1 MYAHI
6 NGIVDEVLPDRTI
19 IEANGVGYELL
30 CSSQTLKQL
39 RAGDCHKLYTHFHI
53 AASQDVMALYGFET
67 KEERAMFR
75 RLIGVTRVGP
85 KLALS
90 VLSVLSVQD
99 ITLAI
104 LTENAA
110 AFDKV
115 SGMGRKTAARVL
127 LELKE
132 KVTAD
137 DAAAGATTGSANG
150 SGSMDIRSEAV
161 AALVSLGYDGVS
173 AGRAVAAVE
182 DCDRVEDMITGALRE
197 IARKNKR

>member
-6 NGIVDEVLPDRTI
+6 SGIVEEVLADRAI
-19 IEANGVGYELL
+19 VEAGGVGYELL
-30 CSSQTLKQL
+30 CSSQTLKCL
-39 RAGDCHKLYTHFHI
+39 KAGAPHKLYTHFHI
-53 AASQDVMALYGFET
+53 SLSQDVMALYGFET

-90 VLSVLSVQD
+90 VLSTLSVQD

-115 SGMGRKTAARVL
+115 PGMGRKTAARVL

-132 KVTAD
+132 KVSAD
-137 DAAAGATTGSANG
+137 DSAAVPSGASNNA
-150 SGSMDIRSEAV
+150 GSMDIRSEAI
-161 AALVSLGYDGVS
+161 AALVSLGYDGIS

-197 IARKNKR
+197 IARKGKR

>member
-6 NGIVDEVLPDRTI
+6 SGTVNEILPDRAI
-19 IEANGVGYELL
+19 IEAAGVGYELF
-30 CSSQTLKQL
+30 CSNQTLKGLTVGAQ
-39 RAGDCHKLYTHFHI
+39 AKLYTHFHI
-53 AASQDVMALYGFET
+53 SMSQDTMALYGFGS
-67 KEERAMFR
+67 KEERAMFC
-75 RLIGVTRVGP
+75 RLISVTRVGP

-90 VLSVLSVQD
+90 VLGVLSVQD

-115 SGMGRKTAARVL
+115 PGMGRKTAARVL

-132 KVTAD
+132 KVSND
-137 DAAAGATTGSANG
+137 DLSAEASAPAASAGN
-150 SGSMDIRSEAV
+150 MDIRSEAI
-161 AALVSLGYDGVS
+161 AALVSLGYDGVT

-182 DCDRVEDMITGALRE
+182 DCARVEDMITNALRE
-197 IARKNKR
+197 IARKGKR

>member
-6 NGIVDEVLPDRTI
+6 SGTVEEVLADRAI
-19 IEANGVGYELL
+19 VEAGGVGYELL
-30 CSSQTLKQL
+30 CSSQTLKCL
-39 RAGDCHKLYTHFHI
+39 KAGAPHKLYTHFHI
-53 AASQDVMALYGFET
+53 SLSQDVMALYGFET

-90 VLSVLSVQD
+90 VLSTLSVQD

-132 KVTAD
+132 KVSAD
-137 DAAAGATTGSANG
+137 DSAAVPSGASNNA
-150 SGSMDIRSEAV
+150 GSMDIRSEAI
-161 AALVSLGYDGVS
+161 AALVSLGYDGIS

-197 IARKNKR
+197 IARKGKR

>member
-6 NGIVDEVLPDRTI
+6 SGIVEEVLADRAI
-19 IEANGVGYELL
+19 VEAGGVGYELL
-30 CSSQTLKQL
+30 CSSQTLKCL
-39 RAGDCHKLYTHFHI
+39 KAGAPHKLYTHFHI
-53 AASQDVMALYGFET
+53 SLSQDVIALYGFET

-90 VLSVLSVQD
+90 VLSTLSVQD

-132 KVTAD
+132 KVSAD
-137 DAAAGATTGSANG
+137 DSAAVPSGASNNA
-150 SGSMDIRSEAV
+150 GSMDIRSEAI

-197 IARKNKR
+197 IARKGKR

>member
-6 NGIVDEVLPDRTI
+6 SGIVEEVLADRAI
-19 IEANGVGYELL
+19 VEAGGVGYELL
-30 CSSQTLKQL
+30 CSSQTLKCL
-39 RAGDCHKLYTHFHI
+39 KAGAPHKLYTHFHI
-53 AASQDVMALYGFET
+53 SLSQDVMALYGFET

-90 VLSVLSVQD
+90 VLSSLSVQD

-104 LTENAA
+104 LTEN
-110 AFDKV
+110 V

-137 DAAAGATTGSANG
+137 DAAIDSSAGIKGST
-150 SGSMDIRSEAV
+150 GSMDIRSEAI

-197 IARKNKR
+197 IARKGKR

>member
-6 NGIVDEVLPDRTI
+6 SGIVEEVLADRAI
-19 IEANGVGYELL
+19 VEAGGVGYELL
-30 CSSQTLKQL
+30 CSSQTLKCL
-39 RAGDCHKLYTHFHI
+39 KAGAPHKLYTHFHI
-53 AASQDVMALYGFET
+53 SLSQDVMALYGFET

-90 VLSVLSVQD
+90 VLSTLSVQD

-132 KVTAD
+132 KVSAD
-137 DAAAGATTGSANG
+137 DSAAVPSGASNNA
-150 SGSMDIRSEAV
+150 GSMDIRSEAI

-197 IARKNKR
+197 IARKGKR

>member
-6 NGIVDEVLPDRTI
+6 SGIVEEVLADRAI
-19 IEANGVGYELL
+19 VEAGGVGYELL
-30 CSSQTLKQL
+30 CSSQTLKCL
-39 RAGDCHKLYTHFHI
+39 KAGAPHKLYTHFHI
-53 AASQDVMALYGFET
+53 SLSQDVMALYGFET

-90 VLSVLSVQD
+90 VLSSLSVQD

-137 DAAAGATTGSANG
+137 DAAIDSSAGIN
-150 SGSMDIRSEAV
+150 IRSEAI

-197 IARKNKR
+197 IARKGKR

>member
-39 RAGDCHKLYTHFHI
+39 RAGDRHKLYTHFHI

-137 DAAAGATTGSANG
+137 DAAAAPQQ
-150 SGSMDIRSEAV
+150 
-161 AALVSLGYDGVS
+161 AALM
-173 AGRAVAAVE
+173 AA
-182 DCDRVEDMITGALRE
+182 ALWT
-197 IARKNKR
+197 

>member
-6 NGIVDEVLPDRTI
+6 SGIVEEVLADRAI
-19 IEANGVGYELL
+19 VEAGGVGYELL
-30 CSSQTLKQL
+30 CSGQTLKCL
-39 RAGDCHKLYTHFHI
+39 KAGAPHKLYTHFHI
-53 AASQDVMALYGFET
+53 SLSQDVMALYGFET

-90 VLSVLSVQD
+90 VLSTLSVQD

-115 SGMGRKTAARVL
+115 PGMGRKTAARVL

-132 KVTAD
+132 KVSAD
-137 DAAAGATTGSANG
+137 DSAAVPSGASNNA
-150 SGSMDIRSEAV
+150 GSMDIRSEAI

-197 IARKNKR
+197 IARKGKR

>member
-6 NGIVDEVLPDRTI
+6 SGIVEEVLADRAI
-19 IEANGVGYELL
+19 VEAGGVGYELL
-30 CSSQTLKQL
+30 CSSQTLKCL
-39 RAGDCHKLYTHFHI
+39 KAGAPHKLYTHFHI
-53 AASQDVMALYGFET
+53 SLSQDVMALYGFET

-90 VLSVLSVQD
+90 VLSALSVQD

-115 SGMGRKTAARVL
+115 PGMGRKTAARVL

-132 KVTAD
+132 KVSAD
-137 DAAAGATTGSANG
+137 DSAAVPSGASNNA
-150 SGSMDIRSEAV
+150 GSMDIRSEAI

-197 IARKNKR
+197 IARKGKR

>member
-6 NGIVDEVLPDRTI
+6 FGTVSEVLPDRAI
-19 IEANGVGYELL
+19 IEADGVGYELF
-30 CSSQTLKQL
+30 CSNQTLKCL
-39 RAGDCHKLYTHFHI
+39 SAGTAHKLYTHFHI
-53 AASQDVMALYGFET
+53 SLSQDIMALYGFET

-75 RLIGVTRVGP
+75 RLISVTRVGP

-90 VLSVLSVQD
+90 VLGALSVQD

-104 LTENAA
+104 LTENTA

-115 SGMGRKTAARVL
+115 PGMGKKTAARVL

-137 DAAAGATTGSANG
+137 DATAVDMQPNIKGS
-150 SGSMDIRSEAV
+150 SSMDIRSEAI

-173 AGRAVAAVE
+173 AGRAVAAVD
-182 DCDRVEDMITGALRE
+182 DCDKVEDMITNALRE
-197 IARKNKR
+197 IARKGKR

>member
-6 NGIVDEVLPDRTI
+6 SGIVDEVLADRAI
-19 IEANGVGYELL
+19 IEAGGVGYELL
-30 CSSQTLKQL
+30 CSSQTLKCL
-39 RAGDCHKLYTHFHI
+39 KAGAPHKLYTHFHI
-53 AASQDVMALYGFET
+53 SLSQDVMALYGFET

-75 RLIGVTRVGP
+75 RLIGVTRV
-85 KLALS
+85 
-90 VLSVLSVQD
+90 
-99 ITLAI
+99 
-104 LTENAA
+104 TENAA

-137 DAAAGATTGSANG
+137 DAAIDPSAGIKGSTGN
-150 SGSMDIRSEAV
+150 MDIRSEAI

-197 IARKNKR
+197 IARKGKR